1 MREDGTLEEI
11 FVGRNMY
18 IKIPVGELDDEKME
32 NDRAEAIAANYE
44 LSKMQLDQCP
54 YDSKHFGL
62 CQLIFV
68 ANPPSHTL

>member
-1 MREDGTLEEI
+1 MRADGTLAEI
-11 FVGRNMY
+11 FVGRNEF

-32 NDRAEAIAANYE
+32 NDRAGAISSKYE

-62 CQLIFV
+62 CQLVFIV
-68 ANPPSHTL
+68 IPASHTL